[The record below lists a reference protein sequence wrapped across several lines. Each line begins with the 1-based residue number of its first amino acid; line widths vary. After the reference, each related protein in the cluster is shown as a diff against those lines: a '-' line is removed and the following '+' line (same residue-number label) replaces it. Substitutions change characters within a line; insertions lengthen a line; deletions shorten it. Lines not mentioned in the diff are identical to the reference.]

1 VDRTYAPARERGHA
15 LRAAATPD
23 RPWAQLP
30 APVGELLGQAIDN
43 PVVLVAIGAV
53 AVLAVALVPAL
64 AIPLA
69 WPFLFVVPGWIIVG
83 RVAPTL
89 TAAGRTGVAVITSL
103 FLSAHVTYLI
113 ATVAGGYARPPVI
126 ATFAVLV
133 GLSLFLAWRWWRV
146 PYDQH
151 FSPATLPEIPRQAF
165 ALAGLAFVWV
175 GLTLGLSIWHL
186 TPSGWVSG
194 GWNWSDLL
202 VHVSIAN
209 SLDAGN
215 FPPQVPYFSGVPL
228 TYHWFADFHAAITS
242 LIAGVDTIPVMAF
255 TTAIAAGAL
264 TLLTWELAWVVLK
277 DRRAAFLA
285 AGIMVFAGGMGW
297 IRLPIDWLNL
307 PDCTSGLADGACR
320 SVAGAV
326 NLALHN
332 PYDNRWNTD
341 WPYFRIPSV
350 MGTGILT
357 HRATALGLPGLV
369 AVVLLVQVSLGK
381 RPAGMLAAGLLAAGL
396 APFHF
401 FAFPAVYLIV
411 LLQVVAARVWEQ
423 PTWRRDALL
432 FLAPALLAL
441 PYVLPA
447 FNQVGETGRLQFFP
461 DIRGWGEAP
470 LSDGPL
476 AVLFFYVTNLGV
488 PFLLALLALF
498 STRVPH
504 AGWLAAWLGA
514 MFLIPNVALF
524 TAVVF
529 DMNKYFQIMW
539 VAVALLAAWLIKDWS
554 IPRLTAVAL
563 PSILAPLL
571 VSIWF
576 VGSDWVTL
584 SVSGERA
591 ADWIRQ
597 NTPERAVFLTEDNI
611 NSPVDLSGRLRITT
625 FWAYAANLGYDP
637 GPRSADIKRAVC
649 DGDQAAADV
658 MQSYGASYVLF
669 SGTTGVQCDTDAP
682 RTDFDS
688 SPLFVPVFQQGEVR
702 IWQFVAG

>member
-1 VDRTYAPARERGHA
+1 MKAAARES
-15 LRAAATPD
+15 
-23 RPWAQLP
+23 PWAQLP
-30 APVGELLGQAIDN
+30 APIADTLERAIDS
-43 PVVLVAIGAV
+43 PATLVAVGTA

-69 WPFLFVVPGWIIVG
+69 WPFLFIVPGWIAIG

-89 TAAGRTGVAVITSL
+89 TAAGRTGVSVIASIY
-103 FLSAHVTYLI
+103 LSAHVTYLI
-113 ATVAGGYARPPVI
+113 GTVAGGYVQLTTI
-126 ATFAVLV
+126 ATYAVLV
-133 GLSLFLAWRWWRV
+133 GLSLFMAWRWWRV
-146 PYDQH
+146 PYDAD
-151 FSPATLPEIPRQAF
+151 FAAAVLPEVPRQAF
-165 ALAGLAFVWV
+165 ALAGLAVVWV

-186 TPSGWVSG
+186 SPSGWVSG

-209 SLDAGN
+209 SLNAGN
-215 FPPQVPYFSGVPL
+215 FPPQVPYFAGVPL
-228 TYHWFADFHAAITS
+228 TYHWFADFHAAITA

-297 IRLPIDWLNL
+297 IRLPLDWLNL
-307 PDCTSGLADGACR
+307 PDCTSGLADAACR

-357 HRATALGLPGLV
+357 HRATALGLPGLI

-411 LLQVVAARVWEQ
+411 LLQVIATRAWEQ

-432 FLAPALLAL
+432 FLAPAVLAL

-447 FNQVGETGRLQFFP
+447 FTQVGATGRLQFFP

-476 AVLFFYVTNLGV
+476 AILFFYATNLGV

-498 STRVPH
+498 WTRVPH

-554 IPRLTAVAL
+554 WPRLTAVAI
-563 PSILAPLL
+563 PSVLAPLL
-571 VSIWF
+571 VSLWF

-597 NTPERAVFLTEDNI
+597 NTPERTVFLTEDNI
-611 NSPVDLSGRLRITT
+611 NSPVDLAGRLRVTT

-637 GPRSADIKRAVC
+637 QQRGLDVKRAAC
-649 DGDQAAADV
+649 DGDQAAAEV
-658 MQSYGASYVLF
+658 MQTYGASYVLL
-669 SGTTGVQCDTDAP
+669 SEPNGIQCDANAV
-682 RTDFDS
+682 RTDFDD
-688 SPLFVPVFQQGEVR
+688 SPLFAKVYQQGEIR
-702 IWQFVAG
+702 IWQFVGG